1 MSERAGNHGRVAM
14 GRMEMTPWTG
24 RMIEAIV
31 GRGSGGAAAD
41 YYSTTDEATYRVRT
55 SWNFAKSS

>member
-24 RMIEAIV
+24 RMIKAIV
-31 GRGSGGAAAD
+31 GRGERGGGRLLLH
-41 YYSTTDEATYRVRT
+41 YR
-55 SWNFAKSS
+55 